1 MTRARLHIAALI
13 SVAGAAGAAACGG
26 GSAGPVVDLSAMAAI
41 PARLEVPEEAYD
53 AADTLPY
60 TGIEVGTMWTLDR
73 LPEARWDSLY
83 GFTPSSAWLE
93 HIRTATLR
101 FGDFC
106 TASFASPS
114 GLASTNYDCVRPCLE
129 AVTLDGEDLLGSGFL
144 AGTTAEERRCPGGQ
158 LDQLVKSTDVTER
171 LLGSGATRSL
181 DPRER
186 SEALSVL
193 TDEMV
198 ETCQRETRRIC
209 RVVPLY
215 EGSRWLLDE
224 YERFGDVRLVFAPE
238 RAVATPGGSVASYTW
253 PRHALSAAFVRAYG
267 ADGRPAYSPHYFQ
280 WNPDGAATGDAV
292 FVAGH
297 PGSTS
302 RRITLSEF
310 MYERGVRHPLLL
322 EFFEQRLAVF
332 ENASSEDP
340 GVTRTIEN
348 ARFSLE
354 NNLKLF
360 GAELHSLMLP
370 DIIAGKLRWEQAFRE
385 RINADVARAAA
396 HGDVWD
402 RMGEVQVQKA
412 RLFPE
417 LVISDPNNLFASE
430 HLQLAAALVAWTR
443 QMALPEAERSLP
455 FQAAAAGSMRRRIE
469 EPGRLD
475 GGRSAALL
483 AGRLEIASRWL
494 DTAHPL
500 RRAVRPDETFLQAA
514 RRIIVES
521 RVNDPTFRRDALDLT
536 PDGLASLEDPLL
548 HLAGAMV
555 RIHERVGGT
564 WNEVLARELA
574 VALRLAEARYAAFG
588 ESVAPDGTLTLR
600 VSDGVVRGYGAED
613 ARRGVRTRLDGLRTA
628 ADPLPDAWTEA
639 WPSIDGTTPLDFV
652 STNDATG
659 GNSGSPVLDRD
670 GRLVGILFDGNDGAF
685 ASEFLFG
692 TADARAVSVHV
703 AAMLEALRSVYH
715 ADELLAE
722 LASASGRTE

>member
-1 MTRARLHIAALI
+1 MTRLRLHIAALLG
-13 SVAGAAGAAACGG
+13 VAGAVAAAGCGG

-41 PARLEVPEEAYD
+41 PARLEVPEEAYE

-60 TGIEVGTMWTLDR
+60 TGIEVGTMWTLDN
-73 LPEARWDSLY
+73 LPGARWDSLY
-83 GFTPSSAWLE
+83 GFKPSTAWLE
-93 HIRTATLR
+93 HVRTATLR
-101 FGDFC
+101 LGDFC

-114 GLASTNYDCVRPCLE
+114 GLATTNYDCARPCLE
-129 AVTLDGEDLLGSGFL
+129 AVTRDGEDLLGSGFL
-144 AGTTAEERRCPGGQ
+144 ARTTAAERRCPGAQ

-198 ETCQRETRRIC
+198 ETCRKETRRIC

-215 EGSRWLLDE
+215 DGSRWLLDE
-224 YERFGDVRLVFAPE
+224 YERHEDVRLVFAPE
-238 RAVATPGGSVASYTW
+238 RAVATPGGSAASYSW
-253 PRHALSAAFVRAYG
+253 PRHALSAAFLRAYG

-280 WNPDGAATGDAV
+280 WNPAGAEPGDAV

-302 RRITLSEF
+302 RRITLAEF

-322 EFFEQRLAVF
+322 EFFEQRLGVF
-332 ENASSEDP
+332 EGATTSEP
-340 GVTRTIEN
+340 EVSRTIEN

-360 GAELHSLMLP
+360 GAELRSLALP
-370 DIIAGKLRWEQAFRE
+370 ELLARKLRWERE
-385 RINADVARAAA
+385 FQRRINADAARAAA

-402 RMGEVQVQKA
+402 RMGEVQVEKA

-430 HLQLAAALVAWTR
+430 HLQLAAALVAWSR
-443 QMALPEAERSLP
+443 QMALPEADRSLP
-455 FQAAAAGSMRRRIE
+455 FQETAADVMRRRIE

-494 DTAHPL
+494 DSSHPL
-500 RRAVRPDETFLQAA
+500 RRAVHADETFLQAA

-521 RVNDPTFRRDALDLT
+521 RVNDPAFRREALELT
-536 PDGLASLEDPLL
+536 PDSLARLGDPLL
-548 HLAGAMV
+548 DLAGSMV
-555 RIHERVGGT
+555 RIHDRVGET

-574 VALRLAEARYAAFG
+574 VSLRLAEARYAAFG

-600 VSDGVVRGYGAED
+600 VSDGVVRGYGPEEAP
-613 ARRGVRTRLDGLRTA
+613 RPVRTRINGLRAA
-628 ADPLPDAWTEA
+628 ADPLPDAWTDA
-639 WPSIDGTTPLDFV
+639 WASIDGTTPLDFV

-659 GNSGSPVLDRD
+659 GNSGSPVIDRD
-670 GRLVGILFDGNDGAF
+670 GRLTGILFDGNDGAF

-692 TADARAVSVHV
+692 TGDARAVSVHV
-703 AAMLEALRSVYH
+703 AAVLEALRSVYQ

-722 LASASGRTE
+722 LASASGRSQ